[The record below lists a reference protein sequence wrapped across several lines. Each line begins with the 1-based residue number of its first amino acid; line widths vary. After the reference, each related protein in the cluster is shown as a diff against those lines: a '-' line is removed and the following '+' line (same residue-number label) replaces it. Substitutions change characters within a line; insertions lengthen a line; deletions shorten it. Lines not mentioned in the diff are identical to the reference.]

1 MSEPTIEYGKEY
13 DNLKF
18 VRLRGSCP
26 DDIIGFVTYKEEC
39 VVIYKPLIISVET
52 FFEEARQI
60 VSMQEYL
67 PQNIVSIKEVEIP
80 SEDILFVTPIN
91 KDFVEQYDYACQYFY
106 TDETSTKKKNKKESL
121 QETADKIE
129 KVVSILDAMQAK
141 KDKPVH

>member
-1 MSEPTIEYGKEY
+1 MTESTKELENY

-39 VVIYKPLIISVET
+39 IVIYKPLIISVET
-52 FFEEARQI
+52 IFEESRQI

-80 SEDILFVTPIN
+80 SDDILFVTPIN
-91 KDFVEQYDYACQYFY
+91 KEFIEQYDYACQYFY
-106 TDETSTKKKNKKESL
+106 VDEASVKKKNKKESL
-121 QETADKIE
+121 EEASGKIE
-129 KVVSILDAMQAK
+129 KVVSILEAMQAK

>member
-1 MSEPTIEYGKEY
+1 MTESTKESENY

-26 DDIIGFVTYKEEC
+26 DDIIGFVTYKQEC
-39 VVIYKPLIISVET
+39 IVIYKPLIISVET
-52 FFEEARQI
+52 FFEESRQI

-67 PQNIVSIKEVEIP
+67 PQNIVNIKEVEIP

-106 TDETSTKKKNKKESL
+106 TDEASVKKKNKKESL
-121 QETADKIE
+121 EEASGKIE
-129 KVVSILDAMQAK
+129 KVVSILEAMQAK